1 MNENT
6 YAKLEYEKII
16 DLLVNEC
23 SADLTKEKARELKP
37 VTERKIV
44 EMWQEET
51 SEGVLMRRMEPNIP
65 LGGIIDIRNVL
76 RKIEIGRH
84 AGGVRVFANHGCVAC
99 LQTFARLFVRAQ
111 EKL

>member
-44 EMWQEET
+44 EDHECSFRWY
-51 SEGVLMRRMEPNIP
+51 R
-65 LGGIIDIRNVL
+65 LGGCPQN
-76 RKIEIGRH
+76 
-84 AGGVRVFANHGCVAC
+84 
-99 LQTFARLFVRAQ
+99 
-111 EKL
+111 